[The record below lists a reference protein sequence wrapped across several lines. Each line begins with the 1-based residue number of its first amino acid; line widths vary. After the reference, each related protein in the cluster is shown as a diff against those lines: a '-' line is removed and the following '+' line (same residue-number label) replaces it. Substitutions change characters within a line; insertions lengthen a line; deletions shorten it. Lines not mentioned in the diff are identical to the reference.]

1 MSENSTQNRK
11 EQLIEAAGQLF
22 RQRGYASTS
31 MRDLAAEVG
40 MEAASL
46 YHHIKSKEEILEHI
60 CFGLATKFEMAINE
74 VNDIYFNAEEKLRT
88 AIKNHVEILTAN
100 VNHSAV
106 FLQEWR
112 NLTEPKLTEFKELR
126 NAYEK
131 ELRIIIKDGVNED
144 VFEQVDEKFAA
155 LTILSTVN
163 WVNEWYNPG
172 GKMNAE
178 QIASKLSDF
187 ILGGLRKKL
196 VTDIN
201 YKP

>member
-1 MSENSTQNRK
+1 MSENSTHNRK
-11 EQLIEAAGQLF
+11 EQLIEAAAQLF
-22 RQRGYASTS
+22 KQRGYASTS

-60 CFGLATKFEMAINE
+60 CFALATRFEMAINE

-88 AIKNHVEILTAN
+88 AIKNHVEILTGN

-131 ELRIIIKDGVNED
+131 ELRVIIKDGINED
-144 VFEQVDEKFAA
+144 VFDQVDEKFAA

-163 WVNEWYNPG
+163 WVNEWYKPD

-178 QIASKLSDF
+178 QIATKLSDF